1 VQNFTSQKKEADA
14 DFVEKN
20 RKNPVNKNQGKGGH
34 KDVRI
39 L

>member
-1 VQNFTSQKKEADA
+1 VQNFTSQEKEADA

-20 RKNPVNKNQGKGGH
+20 RKTPVNQNQGKGGC
-34 KDVRI
+34 KDIRI